1 MILHLSDEDK
11 RTLQLTI
18 LGDLLYTN
26 PALTKAKVVG
36 FFECETNKNSGWT
49 LLRLD
54 LTEATRIDSVGL
66 NVLAMLSKEARKY
79 EAKTIAVIKHLEIQR
94 MLSITRLDSQIEVIL
109 VD

>member
-1 MILHLSDEDK
+1 MILQLLDENK
-11 RTLQLTI
+11 RTLHLTI

-26 PALTKAKVVG
+26 PALSKSAVIGV
-36 FFECETNKNSGWT
+36 FDRETIKNSGCT

-79 EAKTIAVIKHLEIQR
+79 EAKTIAVIRHAEIRR
-94 MLSITRLDSQIEVIL
+94 MLSITRLDSQIEVTM